1 DPNADKITGQVMALR
16 QRMQGLAR
24 NVFLG
29 DLTLEFDA
37 GRRGAWPWLPSLEA
51 RQGQF
56 PPAIGPPS
64 GAHSNQ
70 GSKIARR
77 MTGRSL
83 QIDLVR
89 FAVQNDGSWRH
100 SATKYLRQPQFC
112 GALRSMLEL

>member
-1 DPNADKITGQVMALR
+1 
-16 QRMQGLAR
+16 
-24 NVFLG
+24 
-29 DLTLEFDA
+29 
-37 GRRGAWPWLPSLEA
+37 
-51 RQGQF
+51 
-56 PPAIGPPS
+56 
-64 GAHSNQ
+64 
-70 GSKIARR
+70 